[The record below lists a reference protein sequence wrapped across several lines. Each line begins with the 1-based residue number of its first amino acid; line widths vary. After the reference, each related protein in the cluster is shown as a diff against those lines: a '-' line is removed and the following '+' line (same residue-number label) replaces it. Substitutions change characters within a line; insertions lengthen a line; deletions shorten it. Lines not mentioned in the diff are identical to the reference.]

1 MMISDCRADV
11 FATKHV
17 SVVEKRILMK
27 FITFC
32 VDFQSH
38 PQVFEKFKDK
48 SYLEFLKVRIP
59 PTRHGEPYSRH
70 TVLLETDVRR
80 SDFVVIFFQ
89 LTQNWTALNFE
100 VNFRPLI
107 QWDSSGLFSKSL
119 MKLSN
124 LLSEREIRTSE
135 DVRAS

>member
-1 MMISDCRADV
+1 M
-11 FATKHV
+11 
-17 SVVEKRILMK
+17 
-27 FITFC
+27 
-32 VDFQSH
+32 
-38 PQVFEKFKDK
+38 P
-48 SYLEFLKVRIP
+48 
-59 PTRHGEPYSRH
+59 GH

-107 QWDSSGLFSKSL
+107 QWDSRGPFSKSL
-119 MKLSN
+119 MKLFN
-124 LLSEREIRTSE
+124 LLSECEIRTSE

>member
-1 MMISDCRADV
+1 MLPAQMQAS
-11 FATKHV
+11 
-17 SVVEKRILMK
+17 
-27 FITFC
+27 TFLL
-32 VDFQSH
+32 SAA
-38 PQVFEKFKDK
+38 
-48 SYLEFLKVRIP
+48 I
-59 PTRHGEPYSRH
+59 H

-124 LLSEREIRTSE
+124 LLSDHEIRTSE